1 MGNTL
6 LEINNLF
13 IILEFNLSDL
23 ALPMKKKTVKK
34 KRADKYESKLSILG
48 SLDEV
53 LKVAVS
59 TKKEKKAKKK

>member
-1 MGNTL
+1 
-6 LEINNLF
+6 
-13 IILEFNLSDL
+13 
-23 ALPMKKKTVKK
+23 MKKKAIKHKK

-53 LKVAVS
+53 LKIAVS